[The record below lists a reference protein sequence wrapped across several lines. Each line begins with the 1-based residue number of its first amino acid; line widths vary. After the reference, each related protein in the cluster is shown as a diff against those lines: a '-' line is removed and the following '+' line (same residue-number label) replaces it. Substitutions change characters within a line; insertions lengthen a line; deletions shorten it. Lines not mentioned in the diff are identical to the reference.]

1 MTSQDSQDGTGV
13 RPAGPEG
20 TDAKEDGRRARG
32 ERRRAAIIDAT
43 LRVIERDGPAGVTH
57 RAVAAEA
64 GIPASSA
71 VYYFA
76 TIDELLVATL
86 TEAADAYVRRV
97 REATETGDGNLDTLA
112 EAIIGGGSP
121 EQRGRCLAEYEL
133 TLLAVR
139 RPSLR
144 AQARR
149 WMDLVAEVARRHTD
163 DPVAV
168 RTAGAAA
175 DGLCLEA
182 LLDDRDVE
190 PGEARAVLAHALGLE

>member
-1 MTSQDSQDGTGV
+1 MTAQHGT
-13 RPAGPEG
+13 PEE
-20 TDAKEDGRRARG
+20 KEDGRRARG
-32 ERRRAAIIDAT
+32 ERRRAAIIDAA
-43 LRVIERDGPAGVTH
+43 LRVVERDGVAGVTH

-76 TIDELLVATL
+76 TIDDLLVAAL

-97 REATETGDGNLDTLA
+97 REATEDGASLDTLA

-149 WMDLVAEVARRHTD
+149 WMDLVAEVAGRHTD

-168 RTAGAAA
+168 RTAVAAA

-190 PGEARAVLAHALGLE
+190 PGEARAVLAHALRLD